1 MICDQVPALL
11 RDETK
16 AEAAETV
23 RALVDQVTLVPENGE
38 LAIILRGGLAAM
50 LSYAANK
57 KPGAVSGA
65 GSDALAVQASL
76 VAGIGF
82 EPMTFRL

>member
-1 MICDQVPALL
+1 MICDQILALL

-23 RALVDQVTLVPENGE
+23 RTPVNQVTLVPENGE
-38 LAIILRGGLAAM
+38 LAIVLRGDLAAM